1 MHPIHANAEDHV
13 SGAEI
18 MSENQGNNLEIHV
31 AIILTFPGKSM
42 KLQPS
47 AGFSSQPI

>member
-18 MSENQGNNLEIHV
+18 MSENQGNNLEIHG